1 MMLLLSFAH
10 IATVLTCVVVGVY
23 VLRGRTFTL
32 AGLAVVTVLTAT
44 IMWSLLSFVAA
55 QTPYSVDS
63 EYPVRILFWTAL
75 LVAGIRSLVKVL
87 ERPSWSPSPVDVI
100 NLAAHPLAMGIVAT
114 APQLHGVMVTVD
126 SEGELAYAWG
136 FWVHA
141 VVTLALT
148 VRPVVRLV
156 DGRGRLPVE
165 AWGTR
170 LWVIAAWLLPA
181 AGFVISTFV
190 WGPGGPSLAPAF
202 LLVPIALMGSAVVGE
217 GLVDRV
223 PLGRGEVFE
232 NLSGAV
238 FVTDNYGR
246 VIDVNAA
253 ARDLARD
260 IDGVADITGRKLTSV
275 APHVARILERDGEV
289 DLPGVNGDRILS
301 ITTSP
306 IQDHRA
312 SSVGQCAIVRDVTE
326 SATQRR
332 ELERVRDA
340 LAEQVAVSEKL
351 RLELGAQVV
360 QDSATGA
367 YNRRYLAE
375 ALPGIVES
383 CVSQDV
389 ALSIAV
395 FDIDDFKVI
404 NDSHG
409 HVAGDRVI
417 EAVATTLKAMADGG
431 TVVRYGGDEFLALL
445 PGVSGAEALT
455 IAEAMRAACAALRVQ
470 TRNGE
475 VRVTV
480 SAGVST
486 LIGGSIDADEL
497 LEVADRALYRAKA
510 SGRNQTWRQ
519 ADGAA

>member
-1 MMLLLSFAH
+1 MMVLLSIAH
-10 IATVLTCVVVGVY
+10 LATIVASVAVGVY
-23 VLRGRTFTL
+23 ILRGRVFTL
-32 AGLAVVTVLTAT
+32 AGLAVVTILAAT
-44 IMWSLLSFVAA
+44 LMWSLLSLVAA
-55 QTPYSVDS
+55 QTPYSAGSD
-63 EYPVRILFWTAL
+63 YPVRILFWTAL

-87 ERPSWSPSPVDVI
+87 EHPTWSPSPIDI
-100 NLAAHPLAMGIVAT
+100 IKLTAHPLALGVIAA
-114 APQLHGVMVTVD
+114 APLLHSVVVKVD
-126 SEGELAYAWG
+126 SEGDLFYAWG

-141 VVTLALT
+141 VVTLVLS

-156 DGRGRLPVE
+156 DGRGQLPVNTVV
-165 AWGTR
+165 AR
-170 LWVIAAWLLPA
+170 VWVTAAWLLPA
-181 AGFVISTFV
+181 GGFVVSTFV
-190 WGPGGPSLAPAF
+190 WGPAGPSLAPAF
-202 LLVPIALMGSAVVGE
+202 LLVPIGLLGSAVVGE

-232 NLSGAV
+232 NMSGAV
-238 FVTDNYGR
+238 FVTDNLGR
-246 VIDVNAA
+246 VIDANAA

-260 IDGVADITGRKLTSV
+260 MDGVEDVTGHTLRSA
-275 APHVARILERDGEV
+275 APHVAEILERGGEV

-301 ITTSP
+301 ILTSP
-306 IQDHRA
+306 IVDSRA
-312 SSVGQCAIVRDVTE
+312 TSVGRCAIVRDVTE

-340 LAEQVAVSEKL
+340 LADQVAVSEKL

-360 QDSATGA
+360 HDSATGA

-383 CVSQDV
+383 CVAQDV
-389 ALSIAV
+389 ALSIVV

-417 EAVATTLKAMADGG
+417 EAVAITLRDMAKMG

-445 PGVSGAEALT
+445 PGVSGDDALK
-455 IAEAMRAACAALRVQ
+455 IAEAMRAACADLSVQ

-475 VRVTV
+475 VQVTV

-486 LIGGSIDADEL
+486 LVGGNIDADEL

-510 SGRNQTWRQ
+510 GGRNQTWSQ
-519 ADGAA
+519 VDGAA